1 MTKDELKKAFED
13 WAEFLDAQDITLPP
27 VNVGYLLAALIS
39 GSKLSEE
46 AYNSFGYRLISQR
59 IKARHN
65 YTLDDN
71 SKVVIDAL
79 CISPGEMVMY
89 CNYLQWKS
97 ETMND
102 MKDITLEKL
111 CISVF
116 PFGFFTHKGLE
127 KAWNK
132 QKIEGDN
139 LLDMLSFK

>member
-1 MTKDELKKAFED
+1 MTKNELKQAFED
-13 WAEFLDAQDITLPP
+13 WAEFLDAQDIALPP
-27 VNVGYLLAALIS
+27 ANVGYLLAALIS

-46 AYNSFGYRLISQR
+46 AYNSFGYRLINQR

-102 MKDITLEKL
+102 MKNIT
-111 CISVF
+111 
-116 PFGFFTHKGLE
+116 
-127 KAWNK
+127 
-132 QKIEGDN
+132 
-139 LLDMLSFK
+139 